1 MFHWFDI
8 VQNTRG
14 DVLPGW
20 QIECVELA
28 DGETVVPIFADENG
42 TPIASVTGATNRAVS
57 DENGNYFFFVPS
69 GTYSLKFYDASGAF
83 QRRQR
88 FVPMYGADSAGNAM
102 SLASNDAGLGA
113 ALVGVEGSGTVQG
126 ALNARPTSSA
136 LAAATG
142 STLLGFQQAGAG
154 AVLRTV
160 RDRLRDTI
168 NVKDFGAVG
177 DGVTNDAP
185 AIQAAVDFA
194 STLSNGAGLFFP
206 AGQYRVNS
214 TVTVEKS
221 GVFIEG
227 DGHGNSWVVNGTTNG
242 AAIQFGDGTNTY
254 NRNGIYGML
263 FGQASG
269 VTPVSGN
276 CGLLVTKCSNFVMDN
291 VQTFQFPDALRDG
304 VVYDN
309 VTQSYVSNIGLQAC
323 TNAAWVLRNNTFGIF
338 ASNGRCD
345 TSAYGM
351 FIRDCQGLYFTN
363 FDNFGNSINAY
374 NIGNSGAGDTRFFFF
389 NNCIGDSSG
398 EHNWAITELQVGQ
411 FTNCWGSTQS
421 EPVTGFNGDGF
432 YIDGPLVTDLAF
444 NNCTAFGNNRHGINV
459 ALGFRISITGGI
471 WGSSFNPA
479 FAGGQGTGN
488 GVGSTDG
495 SGIFI
500 GVGARRVNVTG
511 GHATANQRYGVEV
524 AAGAEQIE
532 ISDIETRF
540 NVLGGVLN
548 GANATTAECRIRNVA
563 GFNPVGFISA
573 PAIPASLTP
582 ITNLTGV
589 DVTVYLQ
596 SGTLTGNVRINGAG
610 VANLTNIPYFLPAG
624 GTIELEYSSAPFWSW
639 SGN

>member
-1 MFHWFDI
+1 MTQVTFGQQVI
-8 VQNTRG
+8 QVRVGENTG
-14 DVLPGW
+14 
-20 QIECVELA
+20 LA
-28 DGETVVPIFADENG
+28 LAAALRAENAAANAEAFAGPSFADTTAGIAG
-42 TPIASVTGATNRAVS
+42 TDDGDFFAV
-57 DENGNYFFFVPS
+57 
-69 GTYSLKFYDASGAF
+69 
-83 QRRQR
+83 
-88 FVPMYGADSAGNAM
+88 
-102 SLASNDAGLGA
+102 NDAGIVTIYLNDN
-113 ALVGVEGSGTVQG
+113 GTAVVQRSIVTD
-126 ALNARPTSSA
+126 AA

-177 DGVTNDAP
+177 DGVANDAP

-194 STLSNGAGLFFP
+194 STLSNGAGVFFP

-227 DGHGNSWVVNGTTNG
+227 DGHGNSWVINGTTNG

-291 VQTFQFPDALRDG
+291 VQTFQFPASLRDG
-304 VVYDN
+304 VIYDN

-323 TNAAWVLRNNTFGIF
+323 TNAAWLLRNNTFGIF

-389 NNCIGDSSG
+389 TNCIGDSSG
-398 EHNWAITELQVGQ
+398 EHNWVITELEVGQ

-432 YIDGPLVTDLAF
+432 FISGSNCFDLAF
-444 NNCTAFGNNRHGINV
+444 NNCVAVSNNRHGIHIELANRV
-459 ALGFRISITGGI
+459 SITGGT

-479 FAGGQGTGN
+479 FAGGQGSGN

-495 SGIFI
+495 SGIF
-500 GVGARRVNVTG
+500 VGQFADRVNITG

-524 AAGAEQIE
+524 AAGATKVE
-532 ISDIETRF
+532 ISNIETRA
-540 NVLGGVLN
+540 NVLGAVLN
-548 GANATTAECRIRNVA
+548 GANATTAECRIKNVA

-573 PAIPASLTP
+573 PGVPASGTP
-582 ITNLTGV
+582 VRNLTGV
-589 DVTVYLQ
+589 DVTVYLTG
-596 SGTLTGNVRINGAG
+596 GTLTGAVSIGPHG
-610 VANLTNIPYFLPAG
+610 VLAVTDTPYYLPAG
-624 GTIELEYSSAPFWSW
+624 ETITLTYSSAPAWQW
-639 SGN
+639 SGH